1 MNSLD
6 SLQPATV
13 FSYFRDLCNI
23 PHGSGNTGMIS
34 EYCVGFAKEHGLW
47 YRQDEMGNVII
58 RKPATSGRENDKGII
73 IQGHLDMVAVKEP
86 DSNHDFGKDPL
97 ELVVDGDYLYAKGT
111 SLGGDDGIAVAYAL
125 ALLASDTISHPQI
138 EAIFTVDEEI
148 GLLGASGLDMTDIT
162 GSYLLNIDSEE
173 EGVLLVSCAGG
184 LSGNISLPVRRTKS
198 SGTLVKVCVDGLLGG
213 HSGVEIDRE
222 RCNAIQLMGR
232 LLFDLHQQFDFELV
246 SMDGG
251 EKDNAIAKYC
261 EAELVIYSEKVREF
275 NELVDNLEEI
285 YLNEYRASDSGL
297 RIDVTVGEA
306 VSDKECIDGVSL
318 EKIIFLL
325 RQLPYGVMHRS
336 VEIEG
341 LVETS
346 MNQGVL
352 KLEESSDALEL
363 TVSVRS
369 SVNTRKAELS
379 DKLCYL
385 VEFLGGTYET
395 EGEYP
400 AWPYR
405 SNSELRPKMSEIY
418 AKMFGR
424 ELKVEAIHAG
434 LECGILLEKKPELDA
449 VSFGPDILDIH
460 TTKERLCISS
470 VERMWRYLV
479 EVVENVS

>member
-1 MNSLD
+1 
-6 SLQPATV
+6 
-13 FSYFRDLCNI
+13 
-23 PHGSGNTGMIS
+23 
-34 EYCVGFAKEHGLW
+34 
-47 YRQDEMGNVII
+47 
-58 RKPATSGRENDKGII
+58 
-73 IQGHLDMVAVKEP
+73 
-86 DSNHDFGKDPL
+86 
-97 ELVVDGDYLYAKGT
+97 
-111 SLGGDDGIAVAYAL
+111 
-125 ALLASDTISHPQI
+125 
-138 EAIFTVDEEI
+138 
-148 GLLGASGLDMTDIT
+148 
-162 GSYLLNIDSEE
+162 
-173 EGVLLVSCAGG
+173 
-184 LSGNISLPVRRTKS
+184 
-198 SGTLVKVCVDGLLGG
+198 GLLGG

-232 LLFDLHQQFDFELV
+232 LLFDLHQQFDFKIV
-246 SMDGG
+246 SMAGG

-261 EAELVIYSEKVREF
+261 EAELVIYSEKVREL
-275 NELVDNLEEI
+275 NEVVDNFEEI

-297 RIDVTVGEA
+297 RIDVIMGEA
-306 VSDKECIDGVSL
+306 VADKECIDGVGL

-346 MNQGVL
+346 MNQGIL
-352 KLEESSDALEL
+352 KLEENSDALEL

-418 AKMFGR
+418 AKMFGK

>member
-198 SGTLVKVCVDGLLGG
+198 SGTLVKISVDGLLGG

-232 LLFDLHQQFDFELV
+232 LLFDLHQQFDFKIV
-246 SMDGG
+246 SMAGG

-261 EAELVIYSEKVREF
+261 EAELVIYSEKVREL
-275 NELVDNLEEI
+275 NEVVDNFEKI

-297 RIDVTVGEA
+297 RIDVIMGEA
-306 VSDKECIDGVSL
+306 VADKECIDGVSL

-346 MNQGVL
+346 MNQGIL
-352 KLEESSDALEL
+352 KLEEDSDALEL

-418 AKMFGR
+418 AKMFGK